1 MNGDYDPVDTRI
13 GPTGRRSW
21 LGWLLVPGIAFL
33 LGLGAMGYLLAHWD
47 AAARVIGVTPPP
59 APTQQ
64 IVAAGPAVAAA
75 PANAA
80 GAPATATTATDPAD
94 EPERIVIDPEIGRRV
109 AALEA
114 RLGQVDTQSR
124 AAVGNADR
132 AEGLLVA
139 FAARRA
145 LDRGVALGFLEALL
159 RQRFGDS
166 QPQAVGMVIT
176 AAREPV
182 TLQELQDGLIQVGPL
197 LIGAGPDQSWWGAF
211 RSELGSLITVRREGT
226 PSPEPSERLA
236 RAQRW
241 LEAGEV
247 APALA
252 EVLRMPGREHGRD
265 WVMKARRFVMARQA
279 LDTIETAAL
288 LEPRVQAAPIAAAPG
303 PAPPASTAAR
313 PRPATPPSSGQRPSA
328 PR

>member
-1 MNGDYDPVDTRI
+1 
-13 GPTGRRSW
+13 
-21 LGWLLVPGIAFL
+21 
-33 LGLGAMGYLLAHWD
+33 
-47 AAARVIGVTPPP
+47 VIGVTPPP

-80 GAPATATTATDPAD
+80 GAPATAATATDPAD

-145 LDRGVALGFLEALL
+145 LDRGVALGFLETMLQ
-159 RQRFGDS
+159 QRFGQN
-166 QPQAVGMVIT
+166 QPNAVGRIIF
-176 AAREPV
+176 ASHNPV
-182 TLQELQDGLIQVGPL
+182 TLQDLQLGLQEAAPRL
-197 LIGAGPDQSWWGAF
+197 AGAPPDTGWWESLK
-211 RSELGSLITVRREGT
+211 SELGSMITVRREGT
-226 PSPEPSERLA
+226 PSTEPSERLR
-236 RAQRW
+236 RATQR
-241 LEAGEV
+241 LDAGQVEI
-247 APALA
+247 ALA
-252 EVLRMPGREHGRD
+252 EVLRIPARD
-265 WVMKARRFVMARQA
+265 NAADWIRKAQVYVAARAA

-288 LEPRVQAAPIAAAPG
+288 VEPRPQQPAPAAPPAAAPQQ
-303 PAPPASTAAR
+303 PAAPRPAAPHAAR
-313 PRPATPPSSGQRPSA
+313 PR
-328 PR
+328 